1 MGGAGPFKRKL
12 TRHGAAI
19 ENKLTIENKLNFAY
33 GTLGTVHLL
42 SRGRREAG
50 GGARSAGCAK
60 ERELLLSVM
69 YYRTQV
75 ACRKRTQV
83 AAPCACGGDFALHGT
98 RRPREHATQGVVY
111 VTTP

>member
-75 ACRKRTQV
+75 RLHAEP
-83 AAPCACGGDFALHGT
+83 AMMAPERC
-98 RRPREHATQGVVY
+98 
-111 VTTP
+111 